1 MPSTRSSP
9 TSSPAA
15 MVRRT
20 WAPSLVWCCT
30 FQRRISPTLMCTRSR
45 SAASIALCVPLPLP
59 CTPMMT
65 YLRMPPAWN
74 TAWACGYPSV
84 CGLSERLADILR
96 AQREPALAPAAQL
109 GIERGPDERP
119 VLAQQP
125 RVEEAGHV
133 VAPALAQHDAVHA
146 AAGALV
152 GHAELPPTPPAQAPA
167 RDGHTPLRPAPGL

>member
-1 MPSTRSSP
+1 
-9 TSSPAA
+9 
-15 MVRRT
+15 
-20 WAPSLVWCCT
+20 
-30 FQRRISPTLMCTRSR
+30 
-45 SAASIALCVPLPLP
+45 
-59 CTPMMT
+59 
-65 YLRMPPAWN
+65 MPPAWHRD
-74 TAWACGYPSV
+74 WACGYPSV

-146 AAGALV
+146 AAGAPAPAAPSPPAPAPP
-152 GHAELPPTPPAQAPA
+152 GPRDHATPTPPAPPRPPPRPGAARRAPPPA
-167 RDGHTPLRPAPGL
+167 RTSAEL